1 VKHFQAFVMV
11 AMTLAGCGGP
21 EGSDIDASLADV
33 ALDSISEVEEI
44 ASDIPDPCR
53 DAASP
58 ADRGPFAVVQGSH
71 ELSLTVEGDTRAVPV
86 TFFLPDVPDPAP
98 LVIFTHGFSQEPA
111 GYLGTGEYI
120 ASWGMVVVMPKIPG
134 SAFSP
139 VPHRVMAEY
148 LRGVMDWA
156 AGEGNAVEA
165 PLAGKVDAQSVGLS
179 GHSMD
184 GKLSFLLAASD
195 ERVDAVFG
203 VDPVDAG
210 PPIDDYDPADWPSVT
225 PELMPEIQ
233 IPIVALGQTVDGE
246 LSDQLSCAP
255 YGNRFSDY
263 YDAAVGPAVMIEM
276 VGADHVSFLDTC
288 DEFCSLFCR
297 PGTDDPAVTLALT
310 RKYLAAFFRHEL
322 MAESCARDWLA
333 GDQMDDDVAAGL
345 VLAES
350 KNGF

>member
-1 VKHFQAFVMV
+1 MV
-11 AMTLAGCGGP
+11 AVILAGCGGDSD
-21 EGSDIDASLADV
+21 GSDVPDVAPDVVLDEGETEPDVPDPCADV
-33 ALDSISEVEEI
+33 A
-44 ASDIPDPCR
+44 DP
-53 DAASP
+53 AA
-58 ADRGPFAVVQGSH
+58 AGPFVFVQGSH
-71 ELSLTVEGDTRAVPV
+71 ELTIVVQDDSRTVPV
-86 TFFLPDVPDPAP
+86 TFFVPNVPGPVP

-111 GYLGTGEYI
+111 GYLGTGQYL

-139 VPHRVMAEY
+139 VPHRLMAEY
-148 LRGVMDWA
+148 LRGVLDWA
-156 AGEGNAVEA
+156 VGEGNAA
-165 PLAGKVDAQSVGLS
+165 AGPLAGNVDPDFVGLS
-179 GHSMD
+179 GHSMG

-195 ERVDAVFG
+195 DRVGAVFG

-225 PELMPEIQ
+225 PELMPEITV
-233 IPIVALGQTVDGE
+233 PIVALGQTVDGE
-246 LSDQLSCAP
+246 MSDQLSCAP

-263 YDAAVGPAVMIEM
+263 YAAAVGPAVQIEM

-310 RKYLAAFFRHEL
+310 RKYLAAFFRYQLLGETCL
-322 MAESCARDWLA
+322 RDWLA
-333 GDQMDDDVAAGL
+333 GDKIDVDVAAGL
-345 VLAES
+345 VLTES

>member
-1 VKHFQAFVMV
+1 M
-11 AMTLAGCGGP
+11 
-21 EGSDIDASLADV
+21 
-33 ALDSISEVEEI
+33 
-44 ASDIPDPCR
+44 
-53 DAASP
+53 
-58 ADRGPFAVVQGSH
+58 
-71 ELSLTVEGDTRAVPV
+71 
-86 TFFLPDVPDPAP
+86 
-98 LVIFTHGFSQEPA
+98 
-111 GYLGTGEYI
+111 
-120 ASWGMVVVMPKIPG
+120 
-134 SAFSP
+134 
-139 VPHRVMAEY
+139 
-148 LRGVMDWA
+148 
-156 AGEGNAVEA
+156 
-165 PLAGKVDAQSVGLS
+165 
-179 GHSMD
+179 
-184 GKLSFLLAASD
+184 
-195 ERVDAVFG
+195 
-203 VDPVDAG
+203 
-210 PPIDDYDPADWPSVT
+210 T